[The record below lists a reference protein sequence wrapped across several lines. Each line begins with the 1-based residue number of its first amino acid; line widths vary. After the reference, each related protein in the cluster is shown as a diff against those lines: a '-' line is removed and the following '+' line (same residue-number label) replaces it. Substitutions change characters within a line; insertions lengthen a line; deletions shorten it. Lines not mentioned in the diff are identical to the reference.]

1 MEQIWRGFIE
11 RENILDS
18 YNYHY
23 SKIFLEL
30 SLLNLKSEFN
40 FVQNK
45 QSKPKYFTGPSPN
58 LGRKA
63 QKNTNAV
70 I

>member
-11 RENILDS
+11 RENTLDS
-18 YNYHY
+18 YSYYY

-45 QSKPKYFTGPSPN
+45 QSKPKYITGPSPN
-58 LGRKA
+58 QGRKA
-63 QKNTNAV
+63 QKNSNAV